1 MYLDI
6 TIGYY
11 KKEPLLRSDSLALF
25 LREIFSGKNPRI
37 IFLFGSDL
45 LSQDLAI
52 QVSSAQEGLTSVFG
66 MGTGVA
72 PPV

>member
-6 TIGYY
+6 TIGFY
-11 KKEPLLRSDSLALF
+11 KKEPILRQDSLALF
-25 LREIFSGKNPRI
+25 LREIFSGFSPRI
-37 IFLFGSDL
+37 LFLFGSDL

>member
-1 MYLDI
+1 MYWILLLGFYKRNQ
-6 TIGYY
+6 TILY
-11 KKEPLLRSDSLALF
+11 ESSALF
-25 LREIFSGKNPRI
+25 LRKIFSGKTPR